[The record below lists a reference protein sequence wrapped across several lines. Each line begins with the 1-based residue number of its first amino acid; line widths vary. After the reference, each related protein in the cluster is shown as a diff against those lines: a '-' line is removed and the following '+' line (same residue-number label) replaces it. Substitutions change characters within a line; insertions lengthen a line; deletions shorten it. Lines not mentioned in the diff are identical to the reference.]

1 MGKSGSSCLG
11 VVHTP
16 FFNINGA
23 NFWVVFMFQ
32 GTSLLVLDSKG
43 RLSLPARQR
52 ECFLSSKESEV
63 TLTRHPDGCV
73 LLYPQ
78 HQWEELSIK
87 LMQLPYALRAFQR
100 MLLGSAVTV
109 KVDASGRVLV
119 PSELRTLCGLSREVT
134 FIGVGNHFELWD
146 QARYSDYMEQEMAKG
161 LPQELESFTL

>member
-1 MGKSGSSCLG
+1 ML
-11 VVHTP
+11 P
-16 FFNINGA
+16 FLTINEA
-23 NFWVVFMFQ
+23 NFWAVFMFQ

-43 RLSLPARQR
+43 RLSLPSRHR
-52 ECFLSSKESEV
+52 ESFLLSKGAEV

-78 HQWEELSIK
+78 SHWEELSVK

-109 KVDASGRVLV
+109 KIDPSGRLLV

-146 QARYSDYMEQEMAKG
+146 QVRYSEYMDREMAKG

>member
-1 MGKSGSSCLG
+1 MGVCASEWFLL
-11 VVHTP
+11 P
-16 FFNINGA
+16 FLTINEA
-23 NFWVVFMFQ
+23 IFWAVSMFQ

-43 RLSLPARQR
+43 RLSLPSRHR
-52 ECFLSSKESEV
+52 ESFLLSKGSEV

-78 HQWEELSIK
+78 KQWEELSEK

-109 KVDASGRVLV
+109 KIDASARLLV

-146 QARYSDYMEQEMAKG
+146 QVRYSEYMDREMAKG